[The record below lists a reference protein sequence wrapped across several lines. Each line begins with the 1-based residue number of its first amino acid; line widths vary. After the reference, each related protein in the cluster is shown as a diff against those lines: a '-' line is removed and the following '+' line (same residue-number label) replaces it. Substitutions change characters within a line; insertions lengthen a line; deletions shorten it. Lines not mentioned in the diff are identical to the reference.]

1 MQGSQRMNRV
11 VFGAL
16 KYVFLLLVTI
26 MSLFPILWVILSSL
40 KTSREIV
47 SSPLALPLVP
57 RLDGYRTALEI
68 SPLFSFYG
76 NSIIVSVAAT
86 VLNVLLVG
94 MAAYVFAR
102 SRSRLNRTLMAVMSV
117 SLFIPVTSMMQSI
130 YSVIR
135 GIGLYDTKSGLIL
148 VYVAI
153 GLPITLFIMR
163 SFFLTI
169 SHEIEESAYMDG
181 AGFLRTFLL
190 IVLPIARPG
199 LATAGILQ
207 FLACWNEF
215 LFALTLT
222 TSNASRTLPLSLNY
236 FTSIFNTDY
245 SALFAAITMIIL
257 PSIVLF
263 ALAQEQVVSGL
274 QAGSVKG

>member
-1 MQGSQRMNRV
+1 MNRV